1 MEIYFSNPKLNNAHL
16 QIALKWYNK
25 WFVLTIV
32 FAFQSSWVIACGG
45 LWWSLVVFGGLWWS
59 LVVFGGLWWSV
70 VVGYGRKKTI
80 NVSALSARILTCINI
95 MHYRVHTMNIHL

>member
-1 MEIYFSNPKLNNAHL
+1 MEIYFSNAKLNNAHL

-25 WFVLTIV
+25 CFVLTIV

-45 LWWSLVVFGGLWWS
+45 LWWSLVVC
-59 LVVFGGLWWSV
+59 GGLWWSV

-95 MHYRVHTMNIHL
+95 MHYRVHAMKQISHL